1 MEHLQKL
8 QLDNNII
15 CKIQNLDHLTELRWL
30 DLSFNLIEKIEGLDS
45 LTKLTDLSLYNNHIS
60 EIGGLNT
67 LHELNVLSLGK
78 NELQP
83 YDKVVSYLK
92 EFPNKLEVLTLM
104 GNPGTKENEQGYKY
118 HVIAY
123 LKDLKYLDYKVID
136 SELRYQAE
144 ETHKEEM
151 TEKETAKAAD
161 KGDDQA
167 PMFNKEHIEQLREA
181 KILCTEDLF

>member
-1 MEHLQKL
+1 MAIWKKL
-8 QLDNNII
+8 LVLFLILCLGACGETAEREPDPGRLKVI
-15 CKIQNLDHLTELRWL
+15 CTTGMIGDAVRNLVDE
-30 DLSFNLIEKIEGLDS
+30 
-45 LTKLTDLSLYNNHIS
+45 
-60 EIGGLNT
+60 
-67 LHELNVLSLGK
+67 NV
-78 NELQP
+78 
-83 YDKVVSYLK
+83 
-92 EFPNKLEVLTLM
+92 EVLTLM

-144 ETHKEEM
+144 VTHKEEM